1 MNERT
6 QQQPVN
12 ENGDELAALFG
23 RVGVRERPRPAA
35 ETAAFAALHA
45 QWQRRVARQRR
56 RRFTTLVAASATA
69 VAALGVTYLWLQSP
83 VTSAPA
89 VLATVE
95 HVEGSDITWRDDRSQ
110 AQPLGNLRALTEG
123 QRLATGL
130 GSRVALRWHD
140 GGSLRLDESSRLEF
154 VSASAVRLTA
164 GNLYFDSAAVGGS
177 SGAVP
182 ELAVQTPAGEVVHI
196 GTQFMV
202 SVASDEVVLSVRE
215 GQVKVTG
222 DGFDTV
228 IAANE
233 ELDLRADGT
242 RAVAAIDGYGR
253 RWTWAADVAPRIE
266 LDGRTTFDVIAW
278 AARET
283 GRTVVYESALAE
295 INARSDVLSGIDRRS
310 PNGILTLLPH
320 LTELAYKIRDE
331 AIVVSLP

>member
-6 QQQPVN
+6 QQPVN
-12 ENGDELAALFG
+12 ETGDELAALFG

-35 ETAAFAALHA
+35 ETTAFATLHA

-56 RRFTTLVAASATA
+56 RRLTTLLAASA
-69 VAALGVTYLWLQSP
+69 AAIAAFGVTYVWLQSP
-83 VTSAPA
+83 VTSAPI

-95 HVEGSDITWRDDRSQ
+95 HAEGSDITWRDDRSQ
-110 AQPLGNLRALTEG
+110 AQPLGALRALAEG

-154 VSASAVRLTA
+154 VSGGAVRLTA
-164 GNLYFDSAAVGGS
+164 GSLYFDSAVADGSGG
-177 SGAVP
+177 AAP

-215 GQVKVTG
+215 GQVEVTG
-222 DGFDTV
+222 DGFKITV
-228 IAANE
+228 AANQT
-233 ELDLRADGT
+233 LDLRADGT
-242 RAVAAIDGYGR
+242 HAVAAIDGYGE
-253 RWTWAADVAPRIE
+253 RWTWAAEVAPRME

-283 GRTVVYESALAE
+283 GRTVVYESVLAE
-295 INARSDVLSGIDRRS
+295 VSARRDVLRGIERRS
-310 PNGILTLLPH
+310 PNGVLTLLPH
-320 LTELAYKIRDE
+320 LTELDYEIRDQ